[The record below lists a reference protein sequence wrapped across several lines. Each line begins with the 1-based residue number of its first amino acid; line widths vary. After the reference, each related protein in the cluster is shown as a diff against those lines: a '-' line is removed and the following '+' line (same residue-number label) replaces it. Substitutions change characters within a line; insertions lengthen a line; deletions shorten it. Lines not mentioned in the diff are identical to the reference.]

1 MRKTLCSVAIAG
13 LLGFGMT
20 AFAQDSTQQQPADAP
35 AMHGPA
41 HRGMDP
47 DQQLAHMTKALN
59 LSTDQQAQIK
69 PILENQHQQMMQV
82 HQDQSLSRQDKMTKM
97 KSLNGDT
104 NSKIEAVLNDQQK
117 QKFEAMQQ
125 KMEARRQQRMQGGDA
140 GAQPQAQP
148 QPQQ

>member
-1 MRKTLCSVAIAG
+1 MRKTLCNAALAG
-13 LLGFGMT
+13 LLAFGMT
-20 AFAQDSTQQQPADAP
+20 AFAQDSTPQQPADAP
-35 AMHGPA
+35 MHGAA

-59 LSTDQQAQIK
+59 LTSDQQTQIK

-97 KSLNGDT
+97 KSLNDDT
-104 NSKIEAVLNDQQK
+104 HSKIEAVLNDQQK

-125 KMEARRQQRMQGGDA
+125 KMEERRQQHMQGGDSSP
-140 GAQPQAQP
+140 QPQAQP
-148 QPQQ
+148 QQ

>member
-47 DQQLAHMTKALN
+47 GLVLDQHAEREM
-59 LSTDQQAQIK
+59 
-69 PILENQHQQMMQV
+69 
-82 HQDQSLSRQDKMTKM
+82 
-97 KSLNGDT
+97 
-104 NSKIEAVLNDQQK
+104 
-117 QKFEAMQQ
+117 
-125 KMEARRQQRMQGGDA
+125 
-140 GAQPQAQP
+140 
-148 QPQQ
+148 